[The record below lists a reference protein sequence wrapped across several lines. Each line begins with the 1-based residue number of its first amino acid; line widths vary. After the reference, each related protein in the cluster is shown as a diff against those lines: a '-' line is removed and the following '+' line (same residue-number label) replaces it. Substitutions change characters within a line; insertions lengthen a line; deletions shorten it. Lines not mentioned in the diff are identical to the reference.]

1 MKATPVLLL
10 LPLLLA
16 GCGWF
21 SASPATPEPETRPEF
36 AACRREAER
45 DPQVVALG
53 AQAGPDLALNQSRLG
68 PQRQTLLN
76 RAFRDC
82 LRRTGVGM
90 PGGVETI
97 RSR

>member
-1 MKATPVLLL
+1 MRAALLL

-21 SASPATPEPETRPEF
+21 SGSPAPDPEARPEY

-45 DPQVVALG
+45 DPQVVALA
-53 AQAGPDLALNQSRLG
+53 AQATPDWALNESRLG

-76 RAFRDC
+76 RAYRDC
-82 LRRTGVGM
+82 LRRRGLGM
-90 PGGVETI
+90 PGGVETL
-97 RSR
+97 RTR